1 MKEGHHT
8 LHKVTLHVKT
18 DLKDGNPQMWDLI
31 AYHVLCST
39 YHHAGNEWCICL
51 THGFVYCLCSFVE
64 VYRLVQWEHG
74 RLSVTNT
81 ILSKYKLLNLHE
93 RSFIMLLDDPC
104 LYSFLELRRCGVPP
118 QTINAFMREFG
129 VITLKST
136 TKVVCLE
143 SHICGCLNEIAPHI
157 MTIVN
162 SVKVVLDS
170 LSETHFEEIELPFK
184 LLDSSFRTH
193 KGSFA
198 CILYVNASDFR
209 EVDSADHYR
218 LALNKMVGLQGIAHL
233 IVCTKVRK
241 NADGSIVNLICRLLN
256 EDKQFAATAA
266 GKEELVQQPTSH
278 RSADSVAKQKAIIKR
293 VSIDQIAFAPVAI
306 AAFFTVMG
314 AMEGKSASEI
324 RNSLCDRYPK
334 ALVGNYML
342 WPWSQ
347 LINFGLVPLVYQ
359 VPFASMVSVF
369 WNMYLS
375 WVNHKR
381 EVRKISD

>member
-266 GKEELVQQPTSH
+266 GKEEL
-278 RSADSVAKQKAIIKR
+278 
-293 VSIDQIAFAPVAI
+293 
-306 AAFFTVMG
+306 
-314 AMEGKSASEI
+314 GK
-324 RNSLCDRYPK
+324 Y
-334 ALVGNYML
+334 
-342 WPWSQ
+342 
-347 LINFGLVPLVYQ
+347 
-359 VPFASMVSVF
+359 
-369 WNMYLS
+369 
-375 WVNHKR
+375 H
-381 EVRKISD
+381 

>member
-1 MKEGHHT
+1 MSIGYFT
-8 LHKVTLHVKT
+8 LN
-18 DLKDGNPQMWDLI
+18 KD
-31 AYHVLCST
+31 S
-39 YHHAGNEWCICL
+39 E
-51 THGFVYCLCSFVE
+51 
-64 VYRLVQWEHG
+64 
-74 RLSVTNT
+74 LSVSGTESDNISNT
-81 ILSKYKLLNLHE
+81 EI
-93 RSFIMLLDDPC
+93 
-104 LYSFLELRRCGVPP
+104 
-118 QTINAFMREFG
+118 
-129 VITLKST
+129 VIT
-136 TKVVCLE
+136 V
-143 SHICGCLNEIAPHI
+143 
-157 MTIVN
+157 
-162 SVKVVLDS
+162 
-170 LSETHFEEIELPFK
+170 
-184 LLDSSFRTH
+184 
-193 KGSFA
+193 
-198 CILYVNASDFR
+198 
-209 EVDSADHYR
+209 
-218 LALNKMVGLQGIAHL
+218 
-233 IVCTKVRK
+233 
-241 NADGSIVNLICRLLN
+241 
-256 EDKQFAATAA
+256 
-266 GKEELVQQPTSH
+266 VQQPTSH